1 MLLRAVRRR
10 QRGQWLPLAVL
21 TAAMGASYAPSLN
34 AQESKSPIPPTHT
47 VKRGDTLWD
56 IAKLYLGDSYLW
68 PEIYRLNTD
77 IIEDPHWIYPGE
89 TLKLPGDQAR
99 VVAVTPPSAEPKAI
113 APTPAPSRPAAAPP
127 ARVEA
132 APAPASPQAPSR
144 TVRPGEYAAAPW
156 VDVPGGPRNSGFI
169 IRSGQLPGVAS
180 ADQSQMQLYDPVF
193 FSPPTDS
200 VPVHSLFLAY
210 RLGPLIENFGQ
221 VVIPTGVI
229 EVTRTRDPREAVT
242 GRVVKMFDVVEE
254 GQRLIPFDTSGA
266 LVQGRPSAVAN
277 GRSGKVRWIYNQP
290 ILPSLQ
296 RYLILDIAGR
306 DGIATGDQVELYQ
319 PRERPVVEGALAI
332 PEIAI
337 ARAQVLRVTPLGATA
352 IIVDQDQPKIHE
364 GTAARIAAKMP

>member
-21 TAAMGASYAPSLN
+21 TAAFGAFYAPSLN
-34 AQESKSPIPPTHT
+34 AQETKSPIPPTHT

-77 IIEDPHWIYPGE
+77 VIEDPHWIYPGE
-89 TLKLPGDQAR
+89 TLKLPGEQAR
-99 VVAVTPPSAEPKAI
+99 VVAVTPPAAEPKVA
-113 APTPAPSRPAAAPP
+113 APAPSRPAAVPQQ
-127 ARVEA
+127 RVETPTPA
-132 APAPASPQAPSR
+132 AQQTASR
-144 TVRPGEYAAAPW
+144 TVRPGEYAASPW
-156 VDVPGGPRNSGFI
+156 VDVPGGPRHSGFI
-169 IRSGQLPGVAS
+169 MRSGELPGVAS
-180 ADQSQMQLYDPVF
+180 ADQSRMQLYDPVF

-210 RLGPLIENFGQ
+210 RLGPLIENLGQ
-221 VVIPTGVI
+221 IVIPTGII

-242 GRVVKMFDVVEE
+242 GRVVKMFDMVRE

-266 LVQGRPSAVAN
+266 LVQGRPAAISN

-290 ILPSLQ
+290 VLPSLQ

-306 DGIATGDQVELYQ
+306 DGIATGDQIELYQ

-337 ARAQVLRVTPLGATA
+337 ARAQVLRVTPFGASA
-352 IIVDQDQPKIHE
+352 IIVDQDQPRIHE